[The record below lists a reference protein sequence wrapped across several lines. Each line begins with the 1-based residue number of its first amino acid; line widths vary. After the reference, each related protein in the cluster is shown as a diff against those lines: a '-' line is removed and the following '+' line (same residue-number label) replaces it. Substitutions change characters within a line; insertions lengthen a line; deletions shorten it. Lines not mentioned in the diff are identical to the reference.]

1 MKKLIMSIAILSF
14 GFTSCK
20 EDDDPC
26 KMCTTTTSIDG
37 EVQDLMTVTAEY
49 CDDVLE
55 GINGQTINTG
65 DMTTTTS
72 CD

>member
-1 MKKLIMSIAILSF
+1 MAVAILSF

-55 GINGQTINTG
+55 GINWSDN
-65 DMTTTTS
+65 
-72 CD
+72 